1 MILGSKYTILYQTNN
16 TRKIYVKMAQSLAQS
31 LEQRLQLLEGQGDMV
46 SGLTIALSN
55 LLSVEDMPE
64 SIVRESVDVL
74 TRNIINLLTNINE
87 LHISHVRAQRATRR
101 QTAIQAPP
109 PTQQTVQ
116 PDTIQRDPIQ
126 PRPRVRVNSRPRTVV
141 VISDRDTLEAM
152 MPDACG
158 ICLDTTIRRK
168 TITTSCGHHYCKG
181 CFTQWAKNRRG
192 RTPVS
197 CPYCREN
204 VVEIIEYKRPPRQ
217 PRRQPAIVVSVSD
230 SETEEN
236 NYTVPVIA
244 ETPVDTISPV
254 DTMSDTL
261 LL

>member
-1 MILGSKYTILYQTNN
+1 M
-16 TRKIYVKMAQSLAQS
+16 AQS
-31 LEQRLQLLEGQGDMV
+31 LEQRLHLLEEQGDMV

-64 SIVRESVDVL
+64 SIVRESVDGL
-74 TRNIINLLTNINE
+74 NRYITDLLTNINE

-101 QTAIQAPP
+101 LAAIQTRLPVP
-109 PTQQTVQ
+109 ETIQTGTVQQTIQTGPIQTGPIQTGPIQPGTIQQTVQ
-116 PDTIQRDPIQ
+116 PRARIH
-126 PRPRVRVNSRPRTVV
+126 VNRRPRTVA
-141 VISDRDTLEAM
+141 VISDRTTLRAM

-158 ICLDTTIRRK
+158 ICLDTNNRRN

-181 CFTQWAKNRRG
+181 CFSHWAKNRRG
-192 RTPVS
+192 AMAVS

-204 VVEIIEYKRPPRQ
+204 VVEITEYKGPPRQ
-217 PRRQPAIVVSVSD
+217 PRQPRQQQATVISESD

-236 NYTVPVIA
+236 NYIVPVIA
-244 ETPVDTISPV
+244 ET
-254 DTMSDTL
+254 L

>member
-1 MILGSKYTILYQTNN
+1 M
-16 TRKIYVKMAQSLAQS
+16 AQS
-31 LEQRLQLLEGQGDMV
+31 LEQRLHLLEEQGDMV

-74 TRNIINLLTNINE
+74 NRYITDLLTNINE

-101 QTAIQAPP
+101 LAAIQTRPP
-109 PTQQTVQ
+109 VPETIQTVPIQQTVQTGTIQTETVQTGPIQQTVQ
-116 PDTIQRDPIQ
+116 PRARIH
-126 PRPRVRVNSRPRTVV
+126 VNRRPRTVA
-141 VISDRDTLEAM
+141 VISDRTTLRAM

-158 ICLDTTIRRK
+158 ICLDTNNRRK

-181 CFTQWAKNRRG
+181 CFSHWAKNRRG
-192 RTPVS
+192 AMAVS

-204 VVEIIEYKRPPRQ
+204 VVEITEYKGPPRQ
-217 PRRQPAIVVSVSD
+217 PRRQQSTVISESD

-236 NYTVPVIA
+236 NYIVPVIA
-244 ETPVDTISPV
+244 ET
-254 DTMSDTL
+254 L
-261 LL
+261 LI

>member
-1 MILGSKYTILYQTNN
+1 
-16 TRKIYVKMAQSLAQS
+16 MAHS
-31 LEQRLQLLEGQGDMV
+31 LEQRLHLLEEQGDMV

-64 SIVRESVDVL
+64 SIVRESVDGL
-74 TRNIINLLTNINE
+74 NRYITDLLTNINE

-101 QTAIQAPP
+101 LAAIQTRPP
-109 PTQQTVQ
+109 VPETVQQTIQTGPIQQTVQ
-116 PDTIQRDPIQ
+116 TGTIQTATVQTATVQTATVQ
-126 PRPRVRVNSRPRTVV
+126 PRARIHVNRRPRTVA
-141 VISDRDTLEAM
+141 VISDRTTLRAM

-158 ICLDTTIRRK
+158 ICLDTNNRRN

-181 CFTQWAKNRRG
+181 CFSHWAKNRRG
-192 RTPVS
+192 AMAVS

-204 VVEIIEYKRPPRQ
+204 VVEITEYKGPPRLPRQ
-217 PRRQPAIVVSVSD
+217 PRQQQSTVISESD

-236 NYTVPVIA
+236 NYIVPVIA
-244 ETPVDTISPV
+244 ET
-254 DTMSDTL
+254 L

>member
-1 MILGSKYTILYQTNN
+1 M
-16 TRKIYVKMAQSLAQS
+16 AQS
-31 LEQRLQLLEGQGDMV
+31 LEQRLHLLEEQGDMV

-64 SIVRESVDVL
+64 SIVRESVNGLNRYITD
-74 TRNIINLLTNINE
+74 LLTNINE

-101 QTAIQAPP
+101 LAAIQTRPP
-109 PTQQTVQ
+109 VPETIIQDPIQQTVQ
-116 PDTIQRDPIQ
+116 TATVQ
-126 PRPRVRVNSRPRTVV
+126 PRARIHVNRRPRTVA
-141 VISDRDTLEAM
+141 VISDRTTLRAM

-158 ICLDTTIRRK
+158 ICLDTNNRRN

-181 CFTQWAKNRRG
+181 CFSHWAKNRRG
-192 RTPVS
+192 AMAVS

-204 VVEIIEYKRPPRQ
+204 VDEITEYKGPPRRPIQPIQPRQ
-217 PRRQPAIVVSVSD
+217 PIQQQSTVISESD

-236 NYTVPVIA
+236 NYIVPVIA
-244 ETPVDTISPV
+244 ET
-254 DTMSDTL
+254 L